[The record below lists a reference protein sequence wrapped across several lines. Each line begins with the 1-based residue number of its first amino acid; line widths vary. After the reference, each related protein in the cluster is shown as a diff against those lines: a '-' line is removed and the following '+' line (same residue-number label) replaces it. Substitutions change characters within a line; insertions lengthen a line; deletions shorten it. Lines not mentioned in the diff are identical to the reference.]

1 MKFGQMDSRLAHLT
15 GIMLIQM
22 FELPDSCIRRSKQTK
37 KLNGAKDEFSKQIGI
52 SKQLWVII

>member
-1 MKFGQMDSRLAHLT
+1 MDSRLAHLT